1 MTALRDRLRAGD
13 QMIGTALSLQGA
25 ALAEL
30 ASAPFD
36 LVWIDLEHGA
46 LDLAGMQDMAI
57 GARAAGTAA
66 AVRIP
71 SWDWHRLP
79 GVLDAGVDGIVV
91 PALEAAE
98 QAAAVCA
105 RLRHPPDG
113 VRGFGPR
120 RAGGYGRVAR
130 FWASPEARPAC
141 LAQIETPAGVAA
153 AAEIASVPG
162 VDALVLGC
170 SDLSLALGCPQQL
183 DSPRLREAASAV
195 RSAAQAAGVAFGVA
209 GAGSPAALAHVA
221 GPDARLLVYSSDVRL
236 FAQAV
241 DDAAAGLRA
250 ALGDAAALPHE
261 AARG

>member
-1 MTALRDRLRAGD
+1 
-13 QMIGTALSLQGA
+13 MIGTALSLQGV

-79 GVLDAGVDGIVV
+79 AVLDAGVDGVVV
-91 PALEAAE
+91 PSVNSVEH
-98 QAAAVCA
+98 AAAVCA

-120 RAGGYGRVAR
+120 RAGAYGRVAR
-130 FWASPEARPAC
+130 FWASPEAQPAC
-141 LAQIETPAGVAA
+141 LVQIETAAGVAA

-162 VDALVLGC
+162 VDALVVGC

-183 DSPRLREAASAV
+183 DSIPLREAASAV
-195 RSAAQAAGVAFGVA
+195 RSAAQAAGIPFGIA
-209 GAGSPAALAHVA
+209 GAGSPAALARLA
-221 GPDARLLVYSSDVRL
+221 GPEARLLVYSSDVRL
-236 FAQAV
+236 YAQAV

-250 ALGDAAALPHE
+250 ALADEAALGRE
-261 AARG
+261 ATRA